1 MPAPHCRF
9 ALDTTTSPDVL
20 LRVLTLLRRRG
31 CDIVAVE
38 YLREDRHGPGRFEV
52 GVEAPVRV
60 AHRLREWLGGLVDV
74 LAVREG

>member
-9 ALDTTTSPDVL
+9 SLDTTTSPDVVV
-20 LRVLTLLRRRG
+20 RVLALLRRRG

-38 YLREDRHGPGRFEV
+38 YLREDRHGPGRFEI
-52 GVEAPVRV
+52 GVDAPARV
-60 AHRLREWLGGLVDV
+60 AHRLGDWLDGLVDV